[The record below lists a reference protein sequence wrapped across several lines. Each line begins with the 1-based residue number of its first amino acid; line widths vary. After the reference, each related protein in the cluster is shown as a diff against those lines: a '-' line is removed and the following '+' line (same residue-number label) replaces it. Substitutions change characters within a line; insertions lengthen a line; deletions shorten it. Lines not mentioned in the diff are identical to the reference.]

1 MTRNESSSP
10 RLLSYGRHGNPSILR
25 IFTKLLGAPG
35 SPTYR
40 AHGHLPYFEKL
51 KASHTTVCN
60 NDVASLFSAAIMVY
74 AAKDPPH
81 LQVGRSNERSF
92 RPRIFH
98 VFLGV

>member
-1 MTRNESSSP
+1 MTKIVRVCSSP
-10 RLLSYGRHGNPSILR
+10 RLLSYGRHVNLSILR

-51 KASHTTVCN
+51 EVSHTTVCN
-60 NDVASLFSAAIMVY
+60 DDAVSLFSTAIMVD

-81 LQVGRSNERSF
+81 LEVGR
-92 RPRIFH
+92 
-98 VFLGV
+98 